1 MELKQ
6 TIEKRISIRS
16 FTNEEVSEQDLKE
29 MVRRAGLAP
38 SLNNSQP
45 WKFLAITN
53 KSKLKEMAEI
63 VISKLSNLP
72 LKLDEA
78 GQKVHLTKV
87 EWYSTFF
94 ENAPSLIALTMKP
107 HETELDK
114 CVNISHDE
122 IVKLRNYPDMQ
133 SAGASIQNILLSA
146 IDLGYGACWLSGP
159 MIAKEEL
166 EKFLKIEAPWQL
178 ISFVAIGKPFGYP
191 KRPVKKGIDEIFTLL
206 R

>member
-6 TIEKRISIRS
+6 TIEKRMSIRS
-16 FTNEEVSEQDLKE
+16 FTNEQVNELDLKE

-38 SLNNSQP
+38 TLNNSQP
-45 WKFLAITN
+45 WKFIAITN

-63 VISKLSNLP
+63 VISKLSDLP
-72 LKLDEA
+72 LKFDDA
-78 GQKVHLTKV
+78 GKKRHLTKI

-94 ENAPSLIALTMKP
+94 ENAPSLIVLTMKP
-107 HETELDK
+107 HETDLDK
-114 CVNISHDE
+114 SVNLSHDK
-122 IVKLRNYPDMQ
+122 IIQLRNYPDLQ
-133 SAGASIQNILLSA
+133 SAGAAVQNILLSA
-146 IDLGYGACWLSGP
+146 VDLGYGACWLSGP

-166 EKFLKIEAPWQL
+166 QNYLKIELPWHL

-191 KRPVKKGIDEIFTLL
+191 NRPSKKGIDEIFTLI